1 MAHAAP
7 GPAVDDVVRGRA
19 LSQGPAQPA
28 RRVWLDWARGVAVV
42 LMVLAHVVDAWTR
55 EADRDRDAYYWTTF
69 VGGLAAPAFLFLAG
83 LGTALSGA
91 SKRRAGQSRGA
102 VTRALMA
109 RGATIFGLAF
119 VFRAQA
125 LALGWGRPIDFLKVD
140 ILNVMGPALVVAALL
155 WGAAAGAVGRVVAG
169 VSATVALA
177 MAAPIIRAGRW
188 IDALPEPL
196 QWYWR
201 PTPGHTN
208 FTLVPWSAFVF
219 AGVAAG
225 AALAAAGGERGE
237 RRLQMTLAGLAVAVG
252 AAAWWASLQ
261 PTIYPPGLS
270 SFWGASPT
278 FFFLRLAIVMALLP
292 VAWSLRHVLPAAVAQ
307 PLATIGAASL
317 FAYWVH
323 VELVYG
329 GIAIPLKRRLPLE
342 VTLPATLLVS
352 YGLARLVPWT
362 RRWVAAIDE
371 PPVRVKRLVARL
383 L

>member
-1 MAHAAP
+1 
-7 GPAVDDVVRGRA
+7 
-19 LSQGPAQPA
+19 
-28 RRVWLDWARGVAVV
+28 
-42 LMVLAHVVDAWTR
+42 MVLSHVVDAWTR
-55 EADRDRDAYYWTTF
+55 EADRDRTAFYWTNF

-91 SKRRAGQSRGA
+91 SKRRAGLSRGA
-102 VTRALMA
+102 VTWALLG

-125 LALGWGRPIDFLKVD
+125 LALGWGQPIDFLKID
-140 ILNVMGPALVVAALL
+140 ILNVMGPALMVAALL
-155 WGAAAGAVGRVVAG
+155 WGTADGVPGRVAAGVA
-169 VSATVALA
+169 ATVGLA
-177 MAAPIIRAGRW
+177 MTAPIIRAGAW
-188 IDALPEPL
+188 IDTLPGPL

-219 AGVAAG
+219 AGVGAGALLAAG
-225 AALAAAGGERGE
+225 RDARAE
-237 RRLQMTLAGLAVAVG
+237 RRLQLGLAALSIAL
-252 AAAWWASLQ
+252 AAIAWWASFQ
-261 PTIYPPGLS
+261 PSIYAPGRAT
-270 SFWGASPT
+270 FWGASPT

-292 VAWSLRHVLPAAVAQ
+292 LAWSVRHVLPAAVGG
-307 PLATIGAASL
+307 PLATLGAASL

-342 VTLPATLLVS
+342 MTLPATLAVS

-362 RRWVAAIDE
+362 RRWVAAIDA

>member
-1 MAHAAP
+1 
-7 GPAVDDVVRGRA
+7 
-19 LSQGPAQPA
+19 
-28 RRVWLDWARGVAVV
+28 
-42 LMVLAHVVDAWTR
+42 MVLAHVVDAWTR
-55 EADRDRDAYYWTTF
+55 DADRDRPAFYWATF

-83 LGTALSGA
+83 VGTALSGA
-91 SKRRAGQSRGA
+91 SKRRAGLSRA
-102 VTRALMA
+102 EATLALA
-109 RGATIFGLAF
+109 RRGFLIFGLAF

-140 ILNVMGPALVVAALL
+140 ILNVMGPALVVAAVV
-155 WGAAAGAVGRVVAG
+155 WGVAG
-169 VSATVALA
+169 SVVGQVTAASLATVALA
-177 MAAPIIRAGRW
+177 MAAPLIRSAGW

-219 AGVAAG
+219 AGVGAG
-225 AALAAAGGERGE
+225 AALAATRDERGE
-237 RRLQMTLAGLAVAVG
+237 RRLQLALAGLAVVGG
-252 AAAWWASLQ
+252 AAAWWASFQ
-261 PTIYPPGLS
+261 PTIYTPGRS

-278 FFFLRLAIVMALLP
+278 FFFLRLAIVAALLP
-292 VAWSLRHVLPAAVAQ
+292 LLWSARRRLPAAIAG

-329 GIAIPLKRRLPLE
+329 GVAILIKRRIPIELSLI
-342 VTLPATLLVS
+342 ATVAVS